1 MFHYPV
7 ALYFRVLSLE
17 SVVSVSKIPDLCQ
30 IERDAGKL
38 CSLTSGVNNV
48 LSVCAD
54 LRQVRWTDSI
64 PLIAP
69 EIRAGRDRF
78 GWNHLAHARSATEDP
93 SFQSSYDTI
102 SQHTK
107 QDVTA
112 KIERP
117 FILIGRS

>member
-17 SVVSVSKIPDLCQ
+17 SVVGVSKIPDLCQ

-69 EIRAGRDRF
+69 EIRAGQTDSDGTTWLMR
-78 GWNHLAHARSATEDP
+78 RSATENP

-107 QDVTA
+107 QS
-112 KIERP
+112 RRGLRRG
-117 FILIGRS
+117 ILLY